1 MMRNILIIKTSSFGD
16 IVQTLPVA
24 ARLREALPGG
34 TISWL
39 VNTQYRRLLEEN
51 PCVDRIIPF
60 PRHLWK
66 PSGTLVRAA
75 ASFISLCRG
84 LYGGGFDAVLDL
96 QGLLRS
102 AVFTAATVSPVRAGF
117 ANAREG
123 APLLYNVRVRVPHP
137 EMHAVERYLL
147 LPAALGVSGDRVSF
161 PLGTG
166 EAHRDWARRLLD
178 RLDPGGRAPRVGLS
192 VTARWAS
199 KRWPRAS
206 FAALGD
212 AASAA
217 GAAVVAIGAAEHE
230 GAETVR
236 MMKGPALEVD
246 GVWDPLRMAALL
258 ERLDVLVTN
267 DTGPMHLAA
276 AVGTPVVAL
285 FGPTSFRRTGPWG
298 PTHRIVCA
306 PVPCSPCYRRECDRG
321 EGCMAAIPVERV
333 REAVEQLLREKR
345 GARHAL

>member
-75 ASFISLCRG
+75 SSFISLCRG

-199 KRWPRAS
+199 KRWPRGG
-206 FAALGD
+206 FAITAK
-212 AASAA
+212 SY
-217 GAAVVAIGAAEHE
+217 AVIDQVI
-230 GAETVR
+230 
-236 MMKGPALEVD
+236 
-246 GVWDPLRMAALL
+246 
-258 ERLDVLVTN
+258 
-267 DTGPMHLAA
+267 
-276 AVGTPVVAL
+276 
-285 FGPTSFRRTGPWG
+285 
-298 PTHRIVCA
+298 
-306 PVPCSPCYRRECDRG
+306 
-321 EGCMAAIPVERV
+321 
-333 REAVEQLLREKR
+333 Q
-345 GARHAL
+345 